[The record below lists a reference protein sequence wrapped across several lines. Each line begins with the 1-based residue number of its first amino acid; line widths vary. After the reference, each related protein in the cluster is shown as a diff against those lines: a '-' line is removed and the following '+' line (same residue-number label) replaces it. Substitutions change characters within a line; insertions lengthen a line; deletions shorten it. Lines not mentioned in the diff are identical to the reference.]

1 MVATEW
7 AWRSHVRRPGS
18 AWEGGANP
26 NMEIMASPGGN
37 GGQGYPGHARPRV
50 MPGVAATPGTPDP
63 E

>member
-7 AWRSHVRRPGS
+7 VWRSDVRRPGS

-26 NMEIMASPGGN
+26 NMEIMASPAGN
-37 GGQGYPGHARPRV
+37 GGQGYPGHACPN
-50 MPGVAATPGTPDP
+50 A